1 MFWSSN
7 GYYWENNTSHSHVQ
21 INDNDIC
28 EIKVNKNKVSMKNLT
43 TKSTVLDKT
52 LPKGK
57 YFPSILFYYVGSYV
71 EVLK

>member
-1 MFWSSN
+1 
-7 GYYWENNTSHSHVQ
+7 
-21 INDNDIC
+21 
-28 EIKVNKNKVSMKNLT
+28 MKNLT